1 MKYIKRLVLNRKD
14 QQSNRF
20 AVEADD
26 RIVTTSKVSLQ
37 LPSGA
42 TSDRPSPIDGQV
54 RYNSTIQ
61 DSEIYN
67 ASGLGTGWERIK
79 TNRQGVITQ
88 QNLGTGNY
96 LNTVFGPLSYD
107 VATSKPQNILVFQ
120 GAAFQIPTA
129 AYTIQL
135 GSSIGVI
142 RNTSGPTSAG
152 TNTIVLTSVADV
164 LLGEIITA
172 ATGIAGATTVTSV
185 TTVTNSITISNNTIG
200 VLSDGTACTFAAP
213 SGTARYIKFT
223 SPAPADQVTV
233 LLGFDGYTYP

>member
-1 MKYIKRLVLNRKD
+1 MKYIKRLALNKKD

-37 LPSGA
+37 LPTGA
-42 TSDRPSPIDGQV
+42 TGDRPSPVNGQI
-54 RYNSTIQ
+54 RYNTSIN

-67 ASGLGTGWERIK
+67 AAGLGTGWERVK

-107 VATSKPQNILVFQ
+107 IDITKPQNILVFQ
-120 GAAFQIPTA
+120 GAAFQIPTV
-129 AYTIQL
+129 AYSIKL
-135 GSSIGVI
+135 GSNIGVT
-142 RNTSGPTSAG
+142 RNTTGPTSVG
-152 TNTIVLTSVADV
+152 TDTIVLTSVADV
-164 LLGEIITA
+164 LLGEVITA

-200 VLSDGTACTFAAP
+200 VLSDGTACTFSAP
-213 SGTARYIKFT
+213 SGTARYIQFT